1 MSSTAL
7 AVVSEPIQMEGWD
20 VTTEQVIRDAL
31 TELFEEDELEAPE
44 ITNDLVLLETE
55 LDSLG
60 FAVLVTRLEESL
72 GYDPFSMMIEPV
84 YPTTFGEF
92 VSVYEQFATTVDPA
106 DGA

>member
-1 MSSTAL
+1 M
-7 AVVSEPIQMEGWD
+7 
-20 VTTEQVIRDAL
+20 TTEQVIRDAL
-31 TELFEEDELEAPE
+31 TELFEEDELEVPE
-44 ITNDLVLLETE
+44 ITDDLVLLETE

-72 GYDPFSMMIEPV
+72 GYDPFSMMTEPV

-92 VSVYEQFATTVDPA
+92 VAIYEQLAPTVDAA

>member
-1 MSSTAL
+1 MATRDMILQAL
-7 AVVSEPIQMEGWD
+7 V
-20 VTTEQVIRDAL
+20 
-31 TELFEEDELEAPE
+31 ELFEEDDLEVPE
-44 ITNDLVLLETE
+44 ITDDLVLLETD

-72 GYDPFSMMIEPV
+72 GYDPFSMMTEPV

-92 VSVYEQFATTVDPA
+92 VAIYQQFAPTFDAA